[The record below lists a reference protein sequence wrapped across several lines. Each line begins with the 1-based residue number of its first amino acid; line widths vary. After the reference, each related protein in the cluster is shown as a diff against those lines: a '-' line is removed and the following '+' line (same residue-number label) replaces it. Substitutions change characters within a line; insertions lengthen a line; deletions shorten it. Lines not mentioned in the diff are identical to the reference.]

1 MTLATIR
8 DDLKDI
14 KYYYMRKDDFE
25 KNFSTTGGHDITE
38 KIEKYH
44 QAMKHSSLRLY
55 DLYMSL
61 YIECHTQESLS
72 DKLGFTP
79 EYIQMLNK
87 KLLKFLFNS
96 FKEKKEQNLWKI
108 FQIF

>member
-8 DDLKDI
+8 EDLRDI

-25 KNFSTTGGHDITE
+25 KIFSKTGGHDIIE
-38 KIEKYH
+38 KIERYH
-44 QAMKHSSLRLY
+44 QAMKHSSLKLY
-55 DLYMSL
+55 DLYISL

-72 DKLGFTP
+72 NKLGYTP

-87 KLLKFLFNS
+87 KLLKFLQNS
-96 FKEKKEQNLWKI
+96 LSEKKEQDL
-108 FQIF
+108 